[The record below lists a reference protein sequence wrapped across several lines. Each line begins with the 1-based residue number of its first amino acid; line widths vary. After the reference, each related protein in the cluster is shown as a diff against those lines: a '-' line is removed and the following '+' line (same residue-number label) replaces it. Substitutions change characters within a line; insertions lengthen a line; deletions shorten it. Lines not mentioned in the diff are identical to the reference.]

1 LPHYLRLAG
10 SKKTGEGMTTNDTI
24 FDGRPDGDTLGSR
37 IVRARE
43 AIGFSA
49 MDLSKRI
56 GVKKQT
62 LDAWERDRS
71 EPRANQA
78 MNLAG
83 ILGVTPTW
91 LLSGLG
97 EAPPEEVVSV
107 EIRSI
112 RAHLD
117 EIRDLRKRTED
128 SISAIETI
136 LDRMVEREND

>member
-1 LPHYLRLAG
+1 
-10 SKKTGEGMTTNDTI
+10 MTDNDTI
-24 FDGRPDGDTLGSR
+24 FDGSPDGDTLGSR

-43 AIGFSA
+43 AVGLTT

-62 LDAWERDRS
+62 MEAWERDRS

-97 EAPPEEVVSV
+97 NAPSEEVVSV

-117 EIRDLRKRTED
+117 EIMDLRKRTED
-128 SISAIETI
+128 SISAIQTI